1 MGRPQM
7 GAWAR
12 GAYRHILW
20 GSRGIWNLHL
30 EEQGV
35 PAVIEGHSRLVTESG
50 LSTGVPV
57 VARQGTRRW
66 QRAGRRLG
74 GCKER
79 PGSRGRGQKDRSLM
93 REAEGQRERM
103 PGEARDTG
111 GHSGTQWEGEAVLA
125 GRTGF

>member
-12 GAYRHILW
+12 GACRHTLR
-20 GSRGIWNLHL
+20 GSRGIWNLDL

-35 PAVIEGHSRLVTESG
+35 PAVVEGHSRLVTESG
-50 LSTGVPV
+50 LGAGVPA

-66 QRAGRRLG
+66 QRAERRLG

-79 PGSRGRGQKDRSLM
+79 LGSRGRDQKDLSLM
-93 REAEGQRERM
+93 GEAEGQRERR
-103 PGEARDTG
+103 PGEARDTV
-111 GHSGTQWEGEAVLA
+111 GHSGT
-125 GRTGF
+125 GRRSWLEEWVSR